1 MCLPMSFFVFW
12 IFKPLHFFARKTY
25 PDEIHPSV
33 SVDIHSLADKGIA
46 VTFVI
51 LKLLRRLYLMLFP
64 LRCFEPIRSCHDI
77 NLPVLIDIAHS
88 HTLGDK
94 ILKKNMLF
102 ERN

>member
-1 MCLPMSFFVFW
+1 MRFPMSIFVFW
-12 IFKPLHFFARKTY
+12 IFKPLNLFAGKT
-25 PDEIHPSV
+25 DSDKINPSV

-46 VTFVI
+46 VTFII